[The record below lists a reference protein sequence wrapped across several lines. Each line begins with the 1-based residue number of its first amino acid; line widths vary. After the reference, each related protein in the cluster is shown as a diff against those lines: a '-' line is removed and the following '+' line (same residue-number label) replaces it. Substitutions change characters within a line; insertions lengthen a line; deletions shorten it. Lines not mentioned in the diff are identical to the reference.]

1 MEGSQMNEQLQSP
14 PHLEPTPEWITARR
28 EHLVREIVASASP
41 THRPARRVGAVRRW
55 RVAAVALAVLVLAT
69 GAALAATGFNLLDWI
84 RSDNPSE
91 AAFSID
97 TNRVYSGPAP
107 ETVSCGDPS
116 DADSFGCKP
125 GRHDQWVYTLYER
138 VEARLEFTREA
149 ALAAVADAER
159 AGTISHDL
167 AEQVRADFRAVGDEF
182 FRKIDLLRT
191 VTMISSPHEVRAGVL
206 LVPPADVPQ
215 FVTCE
220 GADTSTYEC
229 RKLAASVVPVGA
241 PIYGLVENDEWVEQA
256 FQPEGPRDIAPL
268 FEGLFGRPLTPAEER
283 LVIILGTAGTSRSG
297 VESEGPVEVAP
308 APPDG

>member
-1 MEGSQMNEQLQSP
+1 MIEQLQSP
-14 PHLEPTPEWITARR
+14 PRLDPSPEWIAARR
-28 EHLVREIVASASP
+28 DHVIREIAAAPP
-41 THRPARRVGAVRRW
+41 TADDATRRRPLRPRW
-55 RVAAVALAVLVLAT
+55 RVVAIALAVILLGT
-69 GAALAATGFNLLDWI
+69 GAAIAATGFDILDWL

-97 TNRVYSGPAP
+97 TGRVVSGPVP
-107 ETVSCGDPS
+107 DSLSCATATGDGTF
-116 DADSFGCKP
+116 ACAP
-125 GRHDQWVYTLYER
+125 GRGGRWTYVFYNR
-138 VEARLEFTREA
+138 VEAQPEFTRES

-167 AEQVRADFRAVGDEF
+167 AEQVRADFGAVGEEF

-191 VTMISSPHEVRAGVL
+191 VTMISSPHEVRPGVL

-220 GADTSTYEC
+220 GADASTYEC

-241 PIYGLVENDEWVEQA
+241 PIYGLAENDEWVEQA
-256 FQPEGPRDIAPL
+256 FEPEGPRDIAPL

-283 LVIILGTAGTSRSG
+283 LLIILGTASTSGPG
-297 VESEGPVEVAP
+297 VESEGPVEVVTTS
-308 APPDG
+308 PDD